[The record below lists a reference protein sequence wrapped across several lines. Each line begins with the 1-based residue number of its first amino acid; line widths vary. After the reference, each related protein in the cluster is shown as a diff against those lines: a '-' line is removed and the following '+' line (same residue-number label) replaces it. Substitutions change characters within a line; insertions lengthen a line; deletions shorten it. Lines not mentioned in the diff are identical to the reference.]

1 MYDIASI
8 FNEAYIEVPMV
19 DKAVSGFRKVRILL
33 FNPEKI
39 TEHDFIPEA
48 AIQPLVISVLDNV
61 NNLTTREIDW

>member
-19 DKAVSGFRKVRILL
+19 DKAVSGFSTARILL

-39 TEHDFIPEA
+39 TEYDFIPEA

-61 NNLTTREIDW
+61 NDSTTREID